1 MGVSESSVAKF
12 FPLEKWFQS
21 FKLFTLRPTLA
32 HFRCKQQGAVSR
44 GRAVSRFRP
53 PAWSA
58 TTADLAQ
65 KPPAWSA
72 PRSKPAAFARNQ
84 PLSRSRP
91 AAWSATLRGPGT
103 RSSGIPLLFLYYNHN
118 QSTDPGN
125 PRDRLPF
132 KRGRAGFAYHAQR
145 HTKTRTPVNSNPNSI
160 YDKSASLISIERLLM
175 QGFLFK

>member
-1 MGVSESSVAKF
+1 MGVSESSLAWF

-21 FKLFTLRPTLA
+21 FKLLTRRPILA
-32 HFRCKQQGAVSR
+32 HLRCKQQGAVSR

-72 PRSKPAAFARNQ
+72 PRSRPAAFARNQ

-103 RSSGIPLLFLYYNHN
+103 RSSGIPLLLLYYNHN
-118 QSTDPGN
+118 QSTDPCPFGPWDNEKSNGPMGTGN
-125 PRDRLPF
+125 SPTYEAKFRRCTET
-132 KRGRAGFAYHAQR
+132 
-145 HTKTRTPVNSNPNSI
+145 HTQSYRTVFCF
-160 YDKSASLISIERLLM
+160 Y
-175 QGFLFK
+175 